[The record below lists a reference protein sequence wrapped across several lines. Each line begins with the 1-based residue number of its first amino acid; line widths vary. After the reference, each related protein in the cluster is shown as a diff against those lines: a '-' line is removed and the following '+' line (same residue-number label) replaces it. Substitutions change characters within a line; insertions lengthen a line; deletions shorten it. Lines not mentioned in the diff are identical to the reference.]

1 MELKCDTCGVID
13 HIIVDGY
20 CFGDRLLEG
29 VEFMVKDKNGK
40 PNALGVKP
48 ECQDYFSD
56 LNQKKWLKA
65 CEEFCEQLDIA
76 QCPKCGDDVVVWGN
90 PVVTGI
96 TPPAP
101 KVIQMTRGSG
111 SDLINQIFQRQVK

>member
-40 PNALGVKP
+40 PNALG
-48 ECQDYFSD
+48 
-56 LNQKKWLKA
+56 
-65 CEEFCEQLDIA
+65 
-76 QCPKCGDDVVVWGN
+76 
-90 PVVTGI
+90 
-96 TPPAP
+96 
-101 KVIQMTRGSG
+101 
-111 SDLINQIFQRQVK
+111 